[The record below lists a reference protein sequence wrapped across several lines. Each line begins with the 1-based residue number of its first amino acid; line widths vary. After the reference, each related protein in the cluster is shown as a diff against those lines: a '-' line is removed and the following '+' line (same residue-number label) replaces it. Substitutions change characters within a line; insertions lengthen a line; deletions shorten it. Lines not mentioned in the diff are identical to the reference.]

1 MKSTIAKR
9 MNKLLSLCLV
19 LFACLALSATAFA
32 DPKTAKKYAREAT
45 KAYADGNYEL
55 ALAKFEQAYAE
66 DANPALL
73 YNMGRVYENQA
84 NFDAAIESYKRF
96 VVSPDVDQDARADA
110 LDRIKTLNEVIALT
124 RTPSKSSNSSKSST
138 TPVLADGSCVNINTA
153 DATELMKLP
162 RVGDST
168 AQKIINLRSQK
179 GAFKANTELMEVSGI
194 GEKTYAK
201 LEKDLCPLGGATPAP
216 VAAPAAPAIAPKA
229 AKVAPT
235 PQQAKVAPA
244 AKVSPAAPA
253 ATPKKD
259 LPVLE
264 I

>member
-66 DANPALL
+66 DTNPALL

-124 RTPSKSSNSSKSST
+124 RTPSKSSKSST
-138 TPVLADGSCVNINTA
+138 KPVLAEGSCVNINTA

-168 AQKIINLRSQK
+168 AQKIIDLRSQK

-216 VAAPAAPAIAPKA
+216 VAAPVAPAVAHKA
-229 AKVAPT
+229 AKVAPA
-235 PQQAKVAPA
+235 PQQAKVA
-244 AKVSPAAPA
+244 PAAPA

>member
-124 RTPSKSSNSSKSST
+124 RTPSKSSKSST
-138 TPVLADGSCVNINTA
+138 KPVLAEGSCVNINTA

-168 AQKIINLRSQK
+168 AQKIIDLRSQK

-216 VAAPAAPAIAPKA
+216 VAAP
-229 AKVAPT
+229 V
-235 PQQAKVAPA
+235 
-244 AKVSPAAPA
+244 APA

>member
-1 MKSTIAKR
+1 MKSTIAER

-124 RTPSKSSNSSKSST
+124 RTPSKSSKSST
-138 TPVLADGSCVNINTA
+138 KPVLAEGSCVNINTA

-168 AQKIINLRSQK
+168 AQKIIDLRSQK

-216 VAAPAAPAIAPKA
+216 VAAPVAPAVAPKA
-229 AKVAPT
+229 AKVAPA
-235 PQQAKVAPA
+235 PQQAKAAPA
-244 AKVSPAAPA
+244 AKVAPAAPA

>member
-124 RTPSKSSNSSKSST
+124 RTPSKSSKSST
-138 TPVLADGSCVNINTA
+138 KPVLAEGSCVNINTA
-153 DATELMKLP
+153 DATELTKLP

-168 AQKIINLRSQK
+168 AQKIIDLRSQK

-201 LEKDLCPLGGATPAP
+201 LEKDLCPLGGANPAP
-216 VAAPAAPAIAPKA
+216 VAAPVAPAVAPKA
-229 AKVAPT
+229 AKVAPA
-235 PQQAKVAPA
+235 PQQAKAAPA
-244 AKVSPAAPA
+244 AKVAPAAPA

>member
-124 RTPSKSSNSSKSST
+124 RTPSKSSKSST
-138 TPVLADGSCVNINTA
+138 KPVLAEGSCVNINTA
-153 DATELMKLP
+153 DATELTKLP
-162 RVGDST
+162 RVSDRT
-168 AQKIINLRSQK
+168 AQKIIDLRSQK
-179 GAFKANTELMEVSGI
+179 GALKANTELMEVSGI

-201 LEKDLCPLGGATPAP
+201 LEKDLCPLGGANPAP
-216 VAAPAAPAIAPKA
+216 VAAPVAPAVAPKA
-229 AKVAPT
+229 AKVAPA
-235 PQQAKVAPA
+235 PQQAKAAPA
-244 AKVSPAAPA
+244 AKVAPAAPA